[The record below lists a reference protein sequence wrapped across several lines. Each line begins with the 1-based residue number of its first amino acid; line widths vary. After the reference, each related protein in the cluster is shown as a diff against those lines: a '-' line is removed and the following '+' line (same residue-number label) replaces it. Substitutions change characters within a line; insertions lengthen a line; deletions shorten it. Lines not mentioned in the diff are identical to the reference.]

1 MTTQKQDWKKKLD
14 KKSWIFS
21 ITDSNRFIECLN
33 KKIYGMSPG
42 MLRKL
47 KIFYEIKKDNLVY
60 LRLKSK
66 DQLIAGP
73 FEIINKPEG
82 MFLIEQRGCF
92 YKIDY
97 EKSNKDVIPW
107 WIAEGY
113 TWLIF
118 LKSFYNT
125 KIINLKTLISNNIK
139 LPNYGYLVNKD
150 AEKLK
155 EIITKRGAKK
165 NGIYSIT

>member
-1 MTTQKQDWKKKLD
+1 MN

-33 KKIYGMSPG
+33 KRIYGMSPG
-42 MLRKL
+42 ILRKL
-47 KIFYEIKKDNLVY
+47 KFFNEVKKDNFVY
-60 LRLKSK
+60 LKLR
-66 DQLIAGP
+66 DINCLIAGP

-118 LKSFYNT
+118 LKSFYDTN
-125 KIINLKTLISNNIK
+125 IINLKTLIYDNIK
-139 LPNYGYLVNKD
+139 LPNYGYLLNKD
-150 AEKLK
+150 AQKLK

-165 NGIYSIT
+165 NGVYSIT